1 MEQGLEVKKNMEQG
15 LEENM
20 ELGLEVRKYGHG
32 LEVRKYGTRFRNKKI
47 SN

>member
-20 ELGLEVRKYGHG
+20 ELGLEVRKYQ
-32 LEVRKYGTRFRNKKI
+32 TRIRSKEIWNKD
-47 SN
+47 